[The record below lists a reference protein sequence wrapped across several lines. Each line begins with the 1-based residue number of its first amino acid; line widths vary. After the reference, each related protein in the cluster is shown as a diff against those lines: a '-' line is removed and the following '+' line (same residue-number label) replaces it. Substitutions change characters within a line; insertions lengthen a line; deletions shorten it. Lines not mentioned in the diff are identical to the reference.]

1 VGELVPV
8 DDGPPATR
16 CALCGRRDAA
26 GPCAR
31 CRKSICGDCCELS
44 SGGATTFAVCLSCI
58 RRGGASL
65 RPAWLGLLGWLGL
78 IIAALSAVAAGLWWL
93 RR

>member
-1 VGELVPV
+1 MSSGE
-8 DDGPPATR
+8 PPAPR
-16 CALCGRRDAA
+16 CALCNRAAA

-31 CRKSICGDCCELS
+31 CKRMVCGDCCTLS
-44 SGGATTFAVCLSCI
+44 EGGATTFAVCTTCA

-65 RPAWLGLLGWLGL
+65 RPAWLGLLGWLALG
-78 IIAALSAVAAGLWWL
+78 IAALVLLALALAWL